1 VSGATHEAPV
11 YRVGLTGNI
20 AAGKSEVAAVWKRL
34 GASIIDADVLA
45 RRSVEPGSPG
55 LAAVAQAFGPG
66 VLAADGSLDRATLAD
81 VVFADPNQ
89 RRRLET
95 ILHPEVARLR
105 TLAEREAVAEALES
119 GSEAR
124 GAVEAPIV
132 VVHDIPLLFEVGL
145 QDEFDEVVH
154 VHASVQTRLA
164 RLVAHRGMDPDDAA
178 GRINAQMPSE
188 EKIHLADRVIENE
201 TRLDDLVA
209 EATRV
214 WGLIGEASL
223 KASRDRG

>member
-1 VSGATHEAPV
+1 MSGATHAARV

-34 GASIIDADVLA
+34 GAPIIDADVLA
-45 RRSVEPGSPG
+45 RRAVEPGSAG
-55 LAAVAQAFGPG
+55 LAAVVDAFGPG
-66 VLAADGSLDRATLAD
+66 VLSADGSLDRAALAD
-81 VVFADPNQ
+81 VVFSDPDQ
-89 RRRLET
+89 RRRLEG

-105 TLAEREAVAEALES
+105 PLAEREAVTEALES

-124 GAVEAPIV
+124 REVEAPVV

-145 QDEFDEVVH
+145 QGEFDEVVH
-154 VHASVQTRLA
+154 VHAPVQTRLA
-164 RLVAHRGMDPDDAA
+164 RLVAHRGMDPDNAA
-178 GRINAQMPSE
+178 ARIDAQMPSE
-188 EKIHLADRVIENE
+188 EKIDLADRVIDNE
-201 TRLDDLVA
+201 AGLDDLAA

-214 WGLIGEASL
+214 WRLIGEASL